1 MPDFVKL
8 AAPFPSTQISW
19 RVGPTAGDKKSGIAL
34 AYLDA
39 RDVMDR
45 LDEVCGPAGWQD
57 TYPHAGQKTV
67 CNIGIKCGDEWVW
80 KSDGAGD
87 TQMEEEKGA
96 LSDAFK
102 RAGVR
107 WGIGRY
113 LYSLP
118 NIWVEIEPAGKSFRI
133 KQSQIP
139 KLLASLERHAK
150 GLPAPP
156 DIVAEARAISE
167 QQAAERAQRGEKP
180 LRKPSPSRAEWAQ
193 YAIEDIRVLDVQGI
207 VDWNNDNAA
216 KLLQLEEQN
225 HSLWMKIDQARADRL
240 DELRLATAA

>member
-1 MPDFVKL
+1 MVDFAKL

-19 RVGPTAGDKKSGIAL
+19 RVGPTSQDKKSGIAL

-67 CNIGIKCGDEWVW
+67 CNIGIKCDDEWVW

-139 KLLASLERHAK
+139 KLIASLERHAK
-150 GLPAPP
+150 GLTPPP
-156 DIVAEARAISE
+156 DIMAEARAISE
-167 QQAAERAQRGEKP
+167 QQAAERAAAGQPP
-180 LRKPSPSRAEWAQ
+180 LRKPNPSRKEWAQ
-193 YAIEDIRVLDVQGI
+193 YAKEDIKMLDMQGI
-207 VDWNNDNAA
+207 IAWNNDNAA
-216 KLLQLEEQN
+216 KMEQLQEQN
-225 HSLWMKIDQARADRL
+225 HSLWLEIEQVRADRL
-240 DELRLATAA
+240 DSLRLAQAA